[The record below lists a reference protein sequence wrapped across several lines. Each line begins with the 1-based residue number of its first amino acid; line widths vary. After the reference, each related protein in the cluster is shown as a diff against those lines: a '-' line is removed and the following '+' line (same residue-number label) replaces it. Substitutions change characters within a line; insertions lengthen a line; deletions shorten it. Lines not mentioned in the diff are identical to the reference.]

1 MSTIGSNI
9 AALKSLHNLR
19 LNEDGFAKATERL
32 SSGKRLNNAGD
43 DAAGAAIVNRMSS
56 QIAGMNVAIHYNESK
71 SDADLVAREAKEYG
85 VKAILV
91 QADLLVEAQIRRVVP
106 TAVEKLQGQLNLLI
120 NNASIF
126 ENDNLINFSEKS
138 FLKHMNINLKA
149 PAILIQNFAKVCKG
163 NKGNVVNII
172 DQRVEKLTPFFF
184 SYTLSKSSLATLTK
198 TSAMKL
204 APNIRVNAVSPGP
217 TLKNKRQ
224 SEKHFKKQW
233 QSTILKKKV
242 DTKNVS
248 SAVKFLI
255 NNNNITGQIINVD
268 SGQRLAW
275 KTPDIINAKE

>member
-1 MSTIGSNI
+1 MEAKKIIITGGSTRIGRAI
-9 AALKSLHNLR
+9 ALELAHYESQIVIHYFKSFSAAKKLKLELENLGSVVH
-19 LNEDGFAKATERL
+19 LLKAD
-32 SSGKRLNNAGD
+32 LNNL
-43 DAAGAAIVNRMSS
+43 NQS
-56 QIAGMNVAIHYNESK
+56 Q
-71 SDADLVAREAKEYG
+71 
-85 VKAILV
+85 
-91 QADLLVEAQIRRVVP
+91 
-106 TAVEKLQGQLNLLI
+106 KLISLAHKKMKGLDCLI

-126 ENDNLINFSEKS
+126 ENDNLLNFSEKS
-138 FLKHMNINLKA
+138 FLKHLNINLKA
-149 PAILIQNFAKVCKG
+149 PAILTRDFAKIYKG
-163 NKGNVVNII
+163 DNGNIVNII

-184 SYTLSKSSLATLTK
+184 SYTLSKSSLVTLTK

-233 QSTILKKKV
+233 RSTILEKKV

-255 NNNNITGQIINVD
+255 DNENITGQVINVD
-268 SGQRLAW
+268 SGQRLVW

>member
-1 MSTIGSNI
+1 METKKIIITGGANRIGRSI
-9 AALKSLHNLR
+9 ALELANYDTQIVIHYSKSFSAAKKLKIELENLGSIVH
-19 LNEDGFAKATERL
+19 LVKAD
-32 SSGKRLNNAGD
+32 LNNFKQTQRIISFAHKKMKG
-43 DAAGAAIVNRMSS
+43 INC
-56 QIAGMNVAIHYNESK
+56 
-71 SDADLVAREAKEYG
+71 LV
-85 VKAILV
+85 
-91 QADLLVEAQIRRVVP
+91 
-106 TAVEKLQGQLNLLI
+106 

-126 ENDNLINFSEKS
+126 ENDNLSNFSEKS
-138 FLKHMNINLKA
+138 FIKHINVNLKA
-149 PAILIQNFAKVCKG
+149 PAILIRDFSKKFKG
-163 NKGNVVNII
+163 KDGNIVNII

-198 TSAMKL
+198 TAAMKL

-224 SEKHFKKQW
+224 SKKHFKKQW
-233 QSTILKKKV
+233 KSTILKKKV

-275 KTPDIINAKE
+275 QTPDIINSKE

>member
-1 MSTIGSNI
+1 METKKIVITGGANRIGKSI
-9 AALKSLHNLR
+9 ALELADYGTEIVIHYSKSFASAKKLKIELENLGSIVH
-19 LNEDGFAKATERL
+19 LFKAD
-32 SSGKRLNNAGD
+32 LNNFKQTQGIIPYAYKKMKGL
-43 DAAGAAIVNRMSS
+43 NC
-56 QIAGMNVAIHYNESK
+56 
-71 SDADLVAREAKEYG
+71 LV
-85 VKAILV
+85 
-91 QADLLVEAQIRRVVP
+91 
-106 TAVEKLQGQLNLLI
+106 

-126 ENDNLINFSEKS
+126 ENDNLLNFSEKS
-138 FLKHMNINLKA
+138 FTKHINVNLKA
-149 PAILIQNFAKVCKG
+149 PAILIRDFAKKYKG
-163 NKGNVVNII
+163 KNGNIVNII

-184 SYTLSKSSLATLTK
+184 SYTLSKSGLATLTK

-233 QSTILKKKV
+233 KSTILEKKV

-255 NNNNITGQIINVD
+255 NNNNITGQVINVD

-275 KTPDIINAKE
+275 QTPDIINSKE